1 MHNDLYL
8 DYIFSRGVGS
18 KDIAASSPASYV
30 LYLNSV
36 SKLLNSDI
44 TPQILRSEIDIS
56 NITRKL
62 KSVADQARIVAAPI
76 GELFITCHWHC
87 DLSCAPD
94 CLMGVFVKLFASG
107 ESFPRENRRRRM
119 CHPKW

>member
-1 MHNDLYL
+1 MIMHNDLYL

-36 SKLLNSDI
+36 SKLLNSHI

-56 NITRKL
+56 NIAGKL
-62 KSVADQARIVAAPI
+62 KCKRAESTIRNYCSVMRQYVAMV
-76 GELFITCHWHC
+76 GSKGL
-87 DLSCAPD
+87 
-94 CLMGVFVKLFASG
+94 
-107 ESFPRENRRRRM
+107 
-119 CHPKW
+119 